1 MLDIRVQRLAK
12 LLAHYSLDLRKGDRL
27 AIQTQP
33 LGAPLVLELMREALR
48 AGAHPEYFITLP
60 GSMEVLFQE
69 ASDEQLSYISKGQRE
84 VIEEYEA
91 ALAILASE
99 NTKAMSGIN
108 PERVAV
114 KQQAMRDLSATQ
126 LKRTNPD
133 DPHAP
138 GSLRWCGVL
147 LPTNASAQDAEM
159 SLTDFENFVY
169 RAYFLEDED
178 PVARWQELGKQQER
192 MVQWLKGKRT
202 VHLRGQDTDLT
213 FSIEGRTFINDDA
226 HYNMPGGEFF
236 TGPVEN
242 TANGYIRYSFP
253 ATFQGRSV
261 DDVRLRFENG
271 VVVEASAAQ
280 GQAFL
285 DQMLSLDDGAR
296 RLGEFAF
303 GNNTNVDRCIKNTL
317 FDEKMGG
324 TVHLALGASIP
335 QTGGVNHS
343 ALHWDMVCDL
353 RAGSE
358 VRVDGELFAK
368 DGQFVIA

>member
-1 MLDIRVQRLAK
+1 MVDIRIQRLAK

-27 AIQTQP
+27 AMRTEP

-48 AGAHPEYFITLP
+48 AGAHPEYFISLS
-60 GSMEVLFQE
+60 GAAEILLQE
-69 ASDEQLSYISKGQRE
+69 ASDEQLRYISTGQRE
-84 VIEEYEA
+84 VVEVYEA
-91 ALAILASE
+91 AIGIMASE

-108 PERVAV
+108 PERMAV
-114 KQQAMRDLSATQ
+114 RQQAMSDLSATQ

-147 LPTNASAQDAEM
+147 LPTNASAQDAGM

-169 RAYFLEDED
+169 RAYFLDDED
-178 PVARWQELGKQQER
+178 PVASWQALGKQQAR
-192 MVQWLKGKRT
+192 LVQWLKGKRT
-202 VHLRGQDTDLT
+202 VSLRGQDTDLT

-261 DDVRLRFENG
+261 EDVRLRFENG
-271 VVVEASAAQ
+271 VVVEASAGQ
-280 GQAFL
+280 GQSFL
-285 DQMLSLDDGAR
+285 DKMLSLDEGAR

-303 GNNTNVDRCIKNTL
+303 GNNTNVDHCIKNTL

-343 ALHWDMVCDL
+343 ALHWDMVCNL
-353 RAGSE
+353 RQGSE

-368 DGQFVIA
+368 DGQFVI

>member
-1 MLDIRVQRLAK
+1 MADIRVQRLAK
-12 LLAHYSLDLRKGDRL
+12 LLAHYSLNLRKGDRL
-27 AIQTQP
+27 AIRTEP

-48 AGAHPEYFITLP
+48 AGAHPEYYISLA
-60 GSMEVLFQE
+60 GAAEIMFQE
-69 ASDEQLSYISKGQRE
+69 GSDEQLRYISKGQRE
-84 VIEEYEA
+84 AIEEYEA
-91 ALAILASE
+91 ALSIMAAE

-108 PERVAV
+108 PERMAV
-114 KQQAMRDLSATQ
+114 RQQAMSDLSATA
-126 LKRTNPD
+126 LRRTNPD

-138 GSLRWCGVL
+138 GSLRWNGVL

-159 SLTDFENFVY
+159 SLADFENFVY
-169 RAYFLEDED
+169 RAYFLDEED
-178 PVARWQELGKQQER
+178 PVVSWQALSKQQER

-236 TGPVEN
+236 TGPVEH

-253 ATFQGRSV
+253 ATFQDRSV
-261 DDVRLRFENG
+261 EDVRLRFENG

-280 GQAFL
+280 GQQFL
-285 DQMLSLDDGAR
+285 DKMLSLDEGAR

-303 GNNTNVDRCIKNTL
+303 GNNINVDRCIKNTL

-335 QTGGVNHS
+335 QTGGVNQS

-353 RAGSE
+353 RQGSE
-358 VRVDGELFAK
+358 VHVDEELFAR
-368 DGQFVIA
+368 DGQFVI

>member
-1 MLDIRVQRLAK
+1 MADIRIQRLAK
-12 LLAHYSLDLRKGDRL
+12 LLAHYSLDLRKGDRVV
-27 AIQTQP
+27 IRTQP
-33 LGAPLVLELMREALR
+33 LGAPLVLELLREALR

-60 GSMEVLFQE
+60 GAAEIMFQE
-69 ASDEQLSYISKGQRE
+69 ASDEQLRYIPASFRIM
-84 VIEEYEA
+84 VEEYEA
-91 ALAILASE
+91 AITILAAE
-99 NTKAMSGIN
+99 NTKAMSGVN
-108 PERVAV
+108 PERMAV
-114 KQQAMRDLSATQ
+114 QRQAMSDLSATQ

-133 DPHAP
+133 DPHSP
-138 GSLRWCGVL
+138 GSLRWNGVL
-147 LPTNASAQDAEM
+147 LPTNASAQDAQM
-159 SLTDFENFVY
+159 SLADFENFVY
-169 RAYFLEDED
+169 RAYFLDEED
-178 PVARWQELGKQQER
+178 PIASWQALGKQQER
-192 MVQWLKGKRT
+192 MVQWLKGKHT

-213 FSIEGRTFINDDA
+213 FSIEGRAFINDDA

-242 TANGYIRYSFP
+242 TANGFIRYSFP

-261 DDVRLRFENG
+261 EDVRLRFENG

-280 GQAFL
+280 GQQFL
-285 DQMLSLDDGAR
+285 DQMLSLDEGAR

-335 QTGGVNHS
+335 QTGGVNQS

-358 VRVDGELFAK
+358 VRVDGELFAR
-368 DGQFVIA
+368 DGQFVI

>member
-1 MLDIRVQRLAK
+1 MVDIRLQRLAK

-48 AGAHPEYFITLP
+48 AGAHPEYFISLP
-60 GSMEVLFQE
+60 GTAEIMFQE
-69 ASDEQLSYISKGQRE
+69 ASDEQLRYISPAFRSM
-84 VIEEYEA
+84 VEEYEA
-91 ALAILASE
+91 AITIVAAE
-99 NTKAMSGIN
+99 NTKAMSGVN

-114 KQQAMRDLSATQ
+114 KQQAMSDLSATQ

-133 DPHAP
+133 NPHAP
-138 GSLRWCGVL
+138 GSLRWNGVL

-159 SLTDFENFVY
+159 SLADFEDFVY
-169 RAYFLEDED
+169 RAYFLDEED
-178 PVARWQELGKQQER
+178 PVASWQALSKQQER

-202 VHLRGQDTDLT
+202 IHLRGQDTDLT

-236 TGPVEN
+236 TGPLEH

-261 DDVRLRFENG
+261 EDVRLRFENG

-280 GQAFL
+280 GQPFL
-285 DQMLSLDDGAR
+285 DKMLSLDDGAR

-303 GNNTNVDRCIKNTL
+303 GNNKNVDRCIKNTL
-317 FDEKMGG
+317 FDEKIGG

-358 VRVDGELFAK
+358 VRVDGELFAR
-368 DGQFVIA
+368 DGQFVI

>member
-1 MLDIRVQRLAK
+1 MIDIRVQRLAK
-12 LLAHYSLDLRKGDRL
+12 LLAHYSLDLWKGDRL
-27 AIQTQP
+27 SIQTQP

-48 AGAHPEYFITLP
+48 AGAHPDYDIALP
-60 GSMEVLFQE
+60 GAMEIMFQE
-69 ASDEQLSYISKGQRE
+69 GSDEQLSYISKGLRE
-84 VIEEYEA
+84 VVEEYEA
-91 ALAILASE
+91 AISIMASE

-108 PERVAV
+108 PERMAV
-114 KQQAMRDLSATQ
+114 RQQAMSDVSVTQ

-133 DPHAP
+133 DRHAP
-138 GSLRWCGVL
+138 GSLRWCIVL
-147 LPTNASAQDAEM
+147 MPTNSSAQDAEM
-159 SLTDFENFVY
+159 SLADFENFVY
-169 RAYFLEDED
+169 RAYFLDDDD
-178 PVARWQELGKQQER
+178 PVARWQELSKQQER

-213 FSIEGRTFINDDA
+213 FSIEGRTFINDDG
-226 HYNMPGGEFF
+226 HYNLPGGEFF

-261 DDVRLRFENG
+261 EDVRLRFEKG

-285 DQMLSLDDGAR
+285 DKMLSLDEGAR

-358 VRVDGELFAK
+358 VRVDDELFAK
-368 DGQFVIA
+368 DGQFVI